1 MMQLLDSLSTQSLN
15 TSGDRVLDSLQDI
28 ASKVQLESN
37 FWIRHPDYKP
47 LELQPDVI
55 ARFQHLPLK
64 LQTKYQSLQLRSF
77 LYGIYYNGSLRKAL
91 VAEADSGELIPEQ
104 NLENNRFQGVDL
116 KFYEQLHNSNRGAGY
131 FDPGWRVL
139 RQETDGTLAVIKDNL
154 TLHIERERHL
164 RLEHQ
169 PAVVGDLVAI
179 RLPRN
184 RVQSGFYMAIS
195 NVSSH
200 ARNTSNDPECVRIYF
215 NLTPEGAIAL
225 MDAITTQLNDIAIPF
240 HFKALYNP
248 SDYDRFD
255 SAVLY
260 SDKQDYEAIRQVLQG
275 IYIKHQSHFQPEVPL
290 FTKFLAPRLALAEE
304 PDHKFASK
312 ESFGTQRCQ
321 LVANGLLE
329 ARDNGD
335 ESVESRMTSI
345 LQNFSRLG
353 IDVNHPYLNA
363 HSKDIYTT
371 LELC

>member
-1 MMQLLDSLSTQSLN
+1 MQLLDSQSTQSLN
-15 TSGDRVLDSLQDI
+15 SSSDRVLETLQDI

-37 FWIRHPDYKP
+37 FCIRHPDYKP
-47 LELQPDVI
+47 LKLPLDVVN
-55 ARFQHLPLK
+55 RFQNLPLQ
-64 LQTKYQSLQLRSF
+64 LQTKYQSLQLRGF

-91 VAEADSGELIPEQ
+91 VAEANSSELMLEQ

-116 KFYEQLHNSNRGAGY
+116 KFYEQLHNNNRGTGY
-131 FDPGWRVL
+131 FEPGWRVL
-139 RQETDGTLAVIKDNL
+139 RQEADGTLAVIKDNL

-164 RLEHQ
+164 QREHQ
-169 PAVVGDLVAI
+169 SAVVGDLVAI

-200 ARNTSNDPECVRIYF
+200 TRQTSNAPEYVRIYF

-225 MDAITTQLNDIAIPF
+225 MDAITTQLNEIAIPF
-240 HFKALYNP
+240 KFKALYNP

-260 SDKQDYEAIRQVLQG
+260 SDNQDYQTIRQVLQE
-275 IYIKHQSHFQPEVPL
+275 IYLKNQSHFQPEIPL
-290 FTKFLAPRLALAEE
+290 FTKFLAPGLALAEE

-312 ESFGTQRCQ
+312 ESFGTHRCQ
-321 LVANGLLE
+321 IVANGLLA
-329 ARDNGD
+329 ARENGD
-335 ESVESRMTSI
+335 ESVESRMTAI
-345 LQNFSRLG
+345 LENFSRLG

-363 HSKDIYTT
+363 NSEDIYTP

>member
-1 MMQLLDSLSTQSLN
+1 MMQLLDSLSTQSLH
-15 TSGDRVLDSLQDI
+15 TLGDQVLDSLHDI

-37 FWIRHPDYKP
+37 FCIRHLDYKP
-47 LELQPDVI
+47 LELPPDVV
-55 ARFQHLPLK
+55 ARFQNLPLQ

-91 VAEADSGELIPEQ
+91 VPEGDSVELAPQQ

-139 RQETDGTLAVIKDNL
+139 RHEEDGTLAVMKDNL

-169 PAVVGDLVAI
+169 SAGVDDKVSI

-184 RVQSGFYMAIS
+184 RVQSGFYMAVS

-200 ARNTSNDPECVRIYF
+200 DRGNSNPSEYVRIYF

-225 MDAITTQLNDIAIPF
+225 MDVVTTQLNNLAIPF
-240 HFKALYNP
+240 KFKALYNP

-260 SDKQDYEAIRQVLQG
+260 SDKQDYEAIRQVLQES
-275 IYIKHQSHFQPEVPL
+275 YLDHRSYFQPEVPL
-290 FTKFLAPRLALAEE
+290 FTKFLAPGLALAEE
-304 PDHKFASK
+304 PDHKFSTK
-312 ESFGTQRCQ
+312 ESFGTHRCQ

-329 ARDNGD
+329 AWESGD
-335 ESVESRMTSI
+335 ESLESRITSI
-345 LQNFSRLG
+345 LQKFSHLG
-353 IDVNHPYLNA
+353 IDVNRPYLNA
-363 HSKDIYTT
+363 NSEDTYRP

>member
-1 MMQLLDSLSTQSLN
+1 MQLLDSQPTQSLN
-15 TSGDRVLDSLQDI
+15 SSSNRVFDSLQDI

-37 FWIRHPDYKP
+37 FCIRHPDYKR
-47 LELQPDVI
+47 LELPPDVV
-55 ARFQHLPLK
+55 ARFQHLPLQ
-64 LQTKYQSLQLRSF
+64 LQTKYQSLQLRGF
-77 LYGIYYNGSLRKAL
+77 LYGIYYNGSLRKVL
-91 VAEADSGELIPEQ
+91 VAEADSGKLMLEQ

-116 KFYEQLHNSNRGAGY
+116 KFYEQLHNSNRGTDY

-139 RQETDGTLAVIKDNL
+139 RQEADGTLAAIKDNL
-154 TLHIERERHL
+154 TVHIERERHL

-169 PAVVGDLVAI
+169 SAVAGDEVSI

-195 NVSSH
+195 NVRSH
-200 ARNTSNDPECVRIYF
+200 ARHAPNEPECVRIYF
-215 NLTPEGAIAL
+215 NLTPNGAIAL

-260 SDKQDYEAIRQVLQG
+260 SDKQDYEAVRQVLQG
-275 IYIKHQSHFQPEVPL
+275 IYLENRSHFQPEIPL
-290 FTKFLAPRLALAEE
+290 FTKFLAPGLALAEE
-304 PDHKFASK
+304 PDRKFAIK
-312 ESFGTQRCQ
+312 ESFGTHRCQ
-321 LVANGLLE
+321 IVTNGLLE

-335 ESVESRMTSI
+335 ESLESRMTSI

-363 HSKDIYTT
+363 NSEDIYTT

>member
-1 MMQLLDSLSTQSLN
+1 MMMQLLDTL
-15 TSGDRVLDSLQDI
+15 GDRLLDSLQDI

-37 FWIRHPDYKP
+37 FCIRHPDYKP
-47 LELQPDVI
+47 LKLPADVVT
-55 ARFQHLPLK
+55 RFQNLPLQ
-64 LQTKYQSLQLRSF
+64 LQIKYQSLQLRSF

-91 VAEADSGELIPEQ
+91 LPADASELKLEQ

-116 KFYEQLHNSNRGAGY
+116 KFYEQLHNSNRGTGY
-131 FDPGWRVL
+131 FDPGWRVH
-139 RQETDGTLAVIKDNL
+139 RQEADGTLAVIKDNL

-164 RLEHQ
+164 RREHQ
-169 PAVVGDLVAI
+169 SAVVGDLVAI
-179 RLPRN
+179 CLPRN
-184 RVQSGFYMAIS
+184 RVQSGFYMAVS
-195 NVSSH
+195 NVSSQNRH
-200 ARNTSNDPECVRIYF
+200 TSNDPEYVRFYF

-240 HFKALYNP
+240 KFKALYNP

-260 SDKQDYEAIRQVLQG
+260 TEKQDYEAIRQVLQR
-275 IYIKHQSHFQPEVPL
+275 IYLENQFHFLPEVPL
-290 FTKFLAPRLALAEE
+290 FTKFLAPGLALAEE
-304 PDHKFASK
+304 PDRKFATK
-312 ESFGTQRCQ
+312 ESFGTHCCQ
-321 LVANGLLE
+321 IVANGLLA

-335 ESVESRMTSI
+335 ESVESRMTAI

-363 HSKDIYTT
+363 NSKDIYTT